1 MRRKIAPIVFASCFL
16 ISLTGCPPDC
26 DTTALRR
33 VRELKRE
40 ALDLMDLAVEPYPDH
55 AAQAEDLL
63 QRIRGELGANAAKAD
78 NESQIELWEML
89 LAEDTSLFGSFIVR
103 WEAQGK
109 LSQVFIEDAQFIVAE
124 NFDQIIRV
132 EEERCK

>member
-1 MRRKIAPIVFASCFL
+1 
-16 ISLTGCPPDC
+16 
-26 DTTALRR
+26 
-33 VRELKRE
+33 
-40 ALDLMDLAVEPYPDH
+40 MDLAVEPYPDH